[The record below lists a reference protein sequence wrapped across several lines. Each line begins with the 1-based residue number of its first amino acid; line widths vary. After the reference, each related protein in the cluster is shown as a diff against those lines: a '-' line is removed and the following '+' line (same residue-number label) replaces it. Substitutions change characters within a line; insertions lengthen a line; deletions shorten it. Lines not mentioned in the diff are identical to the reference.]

1 MISILRYL
9 WGLLFRIFPCPTQT
23 GLRRIGTPDRNSPV
37 LVTCNFDLTLRRLQR
52 ALRGI
57 DAWLLVADSK
67 GVNVWCA
74 AGGHEFNTRTVVAAV
89 KTSGIADLVDHRK
102 LVLPQLAGPGVR
114 AQDVEKQT
122 GWTVAWGPVH
132 MTDIPR
138 YLEGGI
144 KAPMRQATWS
154 LSERL
159 DTALG
164 SLFPFLLCGAL
175 GFAIFGRGLLLDYV
189 VVAALA
195 FVGFFSI
202 IVWVPGRL
210 GLARAL
216 VVDVVLGAGLLA
228 TELTM
233 QSPAPRPRADWI
245 IAMVLVLLYGG
256 EVGGIA
262 SNLKSDLDPFMARLG
277 MKKIGNVAFA
287 GTLRTDLLNGWRRL
301 VLDPDR
307 CERCGSCQA
316 VCPQG
321 VWLAPPDSVASLV
334 NEDACTGCT
343 ACLRQCQG
351 AAIRAPRVDEASVD
365 GRSAL

>member
-1 MISILRYL
+1 MTSILRYL

-23 GLRRIGTPDRNSPV
+23 GLRRIGTPMRDSPV
-37 LVTCNFDLTLRRLQR
+37 LVTCNFDLTLRRLRR

-74 AGGHEFNTRTVVAAV
+74 SGAHELNARTVVAV
-89 KTSGIADLVDHRK
+89 IKTSGIGDLVDHRT

-114 AQDVEKQT
+114 AQAIEKQT
-122 GWTVAWGPVH
+122 GWTVAWGPVR

-138 YLEGGI
+138 YLEHGI
-144 KAPMRQATWS
+144 DAPMRRASWS
-154 LSERL
+154 LFERL

-175 GFAIFGRGLLLDYV
+175 GFALFGRGLLVDYV

-195 FVGFFSI
+195 FVGFFTI
-202 IVWVPGRL
+202 IPWVPGRL

-216 VVDVVLGAGLLA
+216 VVDLVLGGGLLL
-228 TELTM
+228 TELTLHN
-233 QSPAPRPRADWI
+233 PAPRPRADWI

-287 GTLRTDLLNGWRRL
+287 GTIRTDLLNGWRRL
-301 VLDPDR
+301 VLDPTR
-307 CERCGSCQA
+307 CERCGACQA

-321 VWLAPPDSVASLV
+321 VWLTPADSVARLV

-343 ACLRQCQG
+343 ACLRQCHG
-351 AAIRAPRVDEASVD
+351 AAIRAHRVDETAAG